1 MHYTANLNAPQAEA
15 VKCHEGPLLILAG
28 AGSGKTRVLTQRIGH
43 LIGEVGVSPYGIL
56 AITFTNK
63 AAGEMRERLESLIG
77 NTAQD
82 MWIFTFHSAC
92 VRILRREIGALG
104 YDTNFVIYDSAD
116 QQTLLKQCLKE
127 LNIDDKRY
135 APRAVGAGISQ
146 AKNKLL
152 GPAAYDKQAYDHYQ
166 QTVARVYSLYQSRL
180 KNNNALDFD
189 DLIMKTV
196 ELFEKHPDI
205 LDRYQERF
213 KYILVDEYQDTNHA
227 QYRLIKVLG
236 AKYRNVC
243 VVGDDDQSVY
253 NFRGADIQNILDFER
268 DYPEA
273 KVIRLEQNYRSTQT
287 ILDAANEVISNNL
300 SRKKKRLWT
309 ENQKGSPI
317 SLFNAQDE
325 HGEANYVA
333 RKIVEGKSLNNRSC
347 SDFAVLYRTN
357 AQSRI
362 IEEIFMR
369 NNIPYTIVG
378 GLKFYERKE
387 IKDILAYLRVIS
399 NPADS
404 ISLQRIVNVPRRGI
418 GDASMAK
425 VAGFVTDAGITLYEA
440 IRQVGAVPGLSS
452 RTVKLFEQFM
462 GFTEELRLKKDTIT
476 VSALTREILDKS
488 GYLRELEL
496 EQTVESQTR
505 IENLQEFLT
514 VTEEYDKS
522 TPEGSVEEFLAG
534 VSLVSDI
541 DSFNEESDAVILMTL
556 HSAKGLEFPVVF
568 MTGLEEGIFPHSRSL
583 YEGEHEMEEERRLC
597 YVGITRAREE
607 LHLVNAMQRILY
619 GNYMHNA
626 PSRFIREIPEHLIQK
641 EGIVP
646 KTETGSRGSFSKGLG
661 SSGYM
666 TGAGYNSSSTA
677 GYASSTPAAA
687 SYSAKADAGT
697 FALGDKVAHGK
708 FGQGVVVSVKGEGP
722 DAEISVAFP
731 GIGIKSLVAKY
742 APLKKV

>member
-1 MHYTANLNAPQAEA
+1 MQYTANLNAPQAEA

-28 AGSGKTRVLTQRIGH
+28 AGSGKTRVLTQRIGY
-43 LIGEVGVSPYGIL
+43 LIGEIGVSPYGIL

-63 AAGEMRERLESLIG
+63 AAGEMKERVESLVG
-77 NTAQD
+77 QTAQD

-92 VRILRREIGALG
+92 VRILRREIGDLG

-127 LNIDDKRY
+127 LNVDDKRY
-135 APRAVGAGISQ
+135 PPRSVGAGISQ

-152 GPAAYDKQAYDHYQ
+152 DPVAYDKQAYDHYQ
-166 QTVARVYSLYQSRL
+166 QTVARVYKLYQDRL
-180 KNNNALDFD
+180 KKNNALDFD

-196 ELFEKHPDI
+196 ELFTKHPEI

-227 QYRLIKVLG
+227 QYRLIKLLG

-309 ENQKGSPI
+309 ENQKGSLI
-317 SLFNAQDE
+317 SLFNAQEE

-333 RKIVEGKSLNNRSC
+333 RKIVEGKSLNNRSY

-357 AQSRI
+357 AQSRVV
-362 IEEIFMR
+362 EEIFMR

-387 IKDILAYLRVIS
+387 IKDILAYLRVLS
-399 NPADS
+399 NPSDS
-404 ISLQRIVNVPRRGI
+404 VSLQRIVNVPRRGI
-418 GDASMAK
+418 GDASLAK
-425 VAGFVTDAGITLYEA
+425 ASGFAAEAGISLYDA
-440 IRQVGAVPGLSS
+440 ICRAGEVPGLGS
-452 RTVKLFEQFM
+452 RPVKLFEQFIC
-462 GFTEELRLKKDTIT
+462 FTEELRSKKDSVT
-476 VSALTREILDKS
+476 VSALTREILDRS
-488 GYLRELEL
+488 GYLNELQL

-514 VTEEYDKS
+514 VTEEYDKKS
-522 TPEGSVEEFLAG
+522 PESSLEEFLAG

-541 DSFNEESDAVILMTL
+541 DNFNEESDAVILMTL

-568 MTGLEEGIFPHSRSL
+568 MVGLEEGIFPHSRSL
-583 YEGEHEMEEERRLC
+583 YEGEQEMEEERRLC

-607 LHLVNAMQRILY
+607 LHLVHAMQRTLY

-626 PSRFIREIPEHLIQK
+626 PSRFIREIPDHLIQK
-641 EGIVP
+641 EGFMS
-646 KTETGSRGSFSKGLG
+646 KAETVARGPFTKGLG
-661 SSGYM
+661 GSGFGSGY
-666 TGAGYNSSSTA
+666 SSPS
-677 GYASSTPAAA
+677 PAAI
-687 SYSAKADAGT
+687 SYSPKAEAGT
-697 FALGDKVAHGK
+697 FVLGDKVAHGK
-708 FGQGVVVSVKGEGP
+708 WGEGVIVSVKGEGP